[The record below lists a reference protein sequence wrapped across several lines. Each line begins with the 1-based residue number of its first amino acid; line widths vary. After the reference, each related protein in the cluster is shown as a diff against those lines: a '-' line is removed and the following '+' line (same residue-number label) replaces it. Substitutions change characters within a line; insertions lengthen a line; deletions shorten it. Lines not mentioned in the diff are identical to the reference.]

1 MDEMFPLGTEVCV
14 WEEGFGF
21 QPSDPVE
28 YGWGTIVESKG
39 PYLDKADRCEYNLYR
54 VEMESGEKVLAF
66 HKYFHDASYYFL
78 TKDEFNEAIR
88 KEIKNVDKSIEY
100 FKQQRAKLEKR
111 IRS

>member
-1 MDEMFPLGTEVCV
+1 MEEIFPLGTEVIV

-28 YGWGTIVESKG
+28 YGWGTIVESNG
-39 PYLDKADRCEYNLYR
+39 PHLDTADRCEYNLYR

-66 HKYFHDASYYFL
+66 HKDFHDASYYFL

-88 KEIKNVDKSIEY
+88 KEIENVDKEIEY
-100 FKQQRAKLEKR
+100 FKQQRAKLKYR